1 MLRIAFFLS
10 CFCFILLCSSA
21 TAQTESAQAESIEAE
36 SIEESP
42 LLFPGSKNPMK
53 KWEVEPIA
61 DGVYG
66 FRYTFYRNIFIVT
79 DEGVIATDPMNA
91 EAAAVMRREIGRITD
106 QPVRFVS
113 YSHSHW
119 DHVAGGAVF
128 KAEGARFVAQEGCA
142 EHFVENPNPAV
153 VTPDITYRDRYEIE
167 LGGKSLEML
176 FFGPSHDSCLVV
188 MVVKPANLLF
198 MVDTANPPDGWAM
211 FYNPAVAED
220 RVWHMVPF
228 FARVQALVEA
238 RGIETV
244 IGAHMTMGR
253 DPHTGRPG
261 IIPGTQGPST
271 VIAERLAF
279 WSALIA
285 IVQAEIARGTEPGEV
300 PGILVEQRALA
311 DRISGYD
318 PAKMHVLLQRITS
331 YAVTG
336 E

>member
-1 MLRIAFFLS
+1 MHRAAL
-10 CFCFILLCSSA
+10 ILLCFLL
-21 TAQTESAQAESIEAE
+21 TAAIAPVQADSAQDV
-36 SIEESP
+36 P

-61 DGVYG
+61 EDVYG

-79 DEGVIATDPMNA
+79 DEGVIVTDPMNA
-91 EAAAVMRREIGRITD
+91 EAAAVMRREIHRITD

-119 DHVAGGAVF
+119 DHVSGGAVF
-128 KAEGARFVAQEGCA
+128 KTEGASFVAQEGCA
-142 EHFVENPNPAV
+142 EHFTENPHPAV
-153 VTPDITYRDRYEIE
+153 VTPDITYADHYEIE

-176 FFGPSHDSCLVV
+176 YFGPSHDSCLVV
-188 MVVKPANLLF
+188 MVIKPANLLF
-198 MVDTANPPDGWAM
+198 MVDTANPPDGWTM
-211 FYNPAVAED
+211 FYNPAVSED

-228 FARVQALVEA
+228 FTRVQALVEA

-253 DPHTGRPG
+253 DPLTGRPA
-261 IIPGTQGPST
+261 IITGTLGPST

-279 WSALIA
+279 WSSLIDV
-285 IVQAEIARGTEPGEV
+285 VQAELARGTSPEDV
-300 PGILVEQRALA
+300 PDTLVERQVLA
-311 DRISGYD
+311 DRITGYD
-318 PAKMHVLLQRITS
+318 PGKMRVLLRRITS

>member
-1 MLRIAFFLS
+1 MHCVAALFLS
-10 CFCFILLCSSA
+10 CLVLMPGVVLG
-21 TAQTESAQAESIEAE
+21 QAASVQDV
-36 SIEESP
+36 P

-53 KWEVEPIA
+53 KWQTERIA
-61 DGVYG
+61 EGVYG

-91 EAAAVMRREIGRITD
+91 EAAAVMRREIRQITP

-119 DHVAGGAVF
+119 DHVSGGKLF
-128 KAEGARFVAQEGCA
+128 KEEGASFVAQKGCA
-142 EHFVENPNPAV
+142 ENFVENPHPDV
-153 VTPDITYRDRYEIE
+153 VVPDITYGDRYEIE

-176 FFGPSHDSCLVV
+176 YFGPSHDSCLVV

-211 FYNPAVAED
+211 FYNPAVSED

-228 FARVQALVEA
+228 FSRVQALVEA
-238 RGIETV
+238 RGIKTV
-244 IGAHMTMGR
+244 IGAHMTMGI
-253 DPHTGRPG
+253 DPLTGRFG
-261 IIPGTQGPST
+261 IIPGTQGPAT

-279 WSALIA
+279 WSALID
-285 IVQAEIARGTEPGEV
+285 VVRAELAQGASPGDV
-300 PGILVEQRALA
+300 PDRLVERRVLA
-311 DRISGYD
+311 EQISGYE
-318 PAKMHVLLQRITS
+318 PEKMHILLRRITS
-331 YAVTG
+331 YAITG

>member
-1 MLRIAFFLS
+1 MYRIAL
-10 CFCFILLCSSA
+10 ILLLSLLLCNPA
-21 TAQTESAQAESIEAE
+21 AGQAESIQAE
-36 SIEESP
+36 SIQAESIQEIP
-42 LLFPGSKNPMK
+42 PLFPGGKISMK
-53 KWEVEPIA
+53 KWEVEPLA

-91 EAAAVMRREIGRITD
+91 EAAAVMRREISRITD

-119 DHVAGGAVF
+119 DHVSGGAVF
-128 KAEGARFVAQEGCA
+128 KAEGARFVAQEGCV
-142 EHFVENPNPAV
+142 EHFVENPNPDV
-153 VTPDITYRDRYEIE
+153 VMPDITYPDRYEIE

-176 FFGPSHDSCLVV
+176 YFGPSHDSCLVV

-211 FYNPAVAED
+211 FYNPAVSED

-228 FARVQALVEA
+228 LTRVQALVEE
-238 RGIETV
+238 RDIETV

-253 DPHTGRPG
+253 NPQTGRPG

-279 WSALIA
+279 WSALIDV
-285 IVQAEIARGTEPGEV
+285 VQAEIARGTPPDQV
-300 PGILVEQRALA
+300 PDLLVEQRVLA
-311 DRISGYD
+311 DRISGYN

>member
-1 MLRIAFFLS
+1 MFPLCFFLLTVVTMS
-10 CFCFILLCSSA
+10 QEVF
-21 TAQTESAQAESIEAE
+21 AQDA
-36 SIEESP
+36 P
-42 LLFPGSKNPMK
+42 LLFPGSKNLLR

-61 DGVYG
+61 EGVYG

-91 EAAAVMRREIGRITD
+91 EAAAVMRREIRRITD

-119 DHVAGGAVF
+119 DHVSGGAIF
-128 KAEGARFVAQEGCA
+128 AEEGAKFVAQEGCA
-142 EHFVENPNPAV
+142 EHFADNPNPDV
-153 VTPDITYRDRYEIE
+153 VVPDITYTDSYEIE
-167 LGGKSLEML
+167 LGGKSLEMQY
-176 FFGPSHDSCLVV
+176 FGPSHDSCLVV
-188 MVVKPANLLF
+188 MVIKPANLLF
-198 MVDTANPPDGWAM
+198 MVDTANPPNGWAM
-211 FYNPAVAED
+211 FYNPAISED

-228 FARVQALVEA
+228 FTRVQALVEA

-253 DPHTGRPG
+253 DPQTGRLG
-261 IIPGTQGPST
+261 IIPGTMGSSS

-279 WSALIA
+279 WSALID
-285 IVQAEIARGTEPGEV
+285 VVRAELSRGTHPDDV
-300 PGILVEQRALA
+300 ADILVKQEVLAEQ
-311 DRISGYD
+311 ISGYT
-318 PAKMHVLLQRITS
+318 PEKMRILLQRITS